1 MRVLNRLPKVTE
13 QMQVL
18 PIKCA
23 RHSSRSKWL
32 EIFFFSLNCRQ
43 FAIVTNLF
51 ATTSSSPSPPTPKST
66 PWCQRIK
73 CNTNRIEKILA
84 VVMKDD
90 SSNNKTI
97 FFSGVSFHAFVLSK
111 HWNRAKKSPLE
122 FHRNEGRTVFLP
134 RHQHQHPPEYR
145 LSNTLVVIKRSEI
158 WMLPFEPDHAN
169 RNQNPK
175 WSWKMIHFFLFSNFF
190 FLFLFQKQQNLAVPR
205 STAAAT
211 KWSSTS
217 SSSPR
222 STSPR
227 SFGSFSGKMKIWKLN
242 FREKMEVVF
251 RDCCL
256 ND

>member
-32 EIFFFSLNCRQ
+32 EILFFSLNCRQ

-97 FFSGVSFHAFVLSK
+97 FFSVVSFHAFVLSK
-111 HWNRAKKSPLE
+111 HWNRAKKSQLE

-134 RHQHQHPPEYR
+134 GHQHQHPPEYR

-158 WMLPFEPDHAN
+158 WLLPFQPDHAN

-175 WSWKMIHFFLFSNFF
+175 RSWKMIHFFLFNNFF
-190 FLFLFQKQQNLAVPR
+190 FSFSSKSNKTWLFLGPLQPLQTEALLLLRLQGPLHQEVSAPFP
-205 STAAAT
+205 
-211 KWSSTS
+211 
-217 SSSPR
+217 
-222 STSPR
+222 
-227 SFGSFSGKMKIWKLN
+227 
-242 FREKMEVVF
+242 EKRRFE
-251 RDCCL
+251 
-256 ND
+256 N

>member
-1 MRVLNRLPKVTE
+1 MTVLNRLPKVTE

-97 FFSGVSFHAFVLSK
+97 FFSVVSFHAFVLSK
-111 HWNRAKKSPLE
+111 HWNRAKKSTLE
-122 FHRNEGRTVFLP
+122 FHRVEGRTVFLP

-158 WMLPFEPDHAN
+158 WLLPFQPDHAN

-175 WSWKMIHFFLFSNFF
+175 RSWKMIHFFLFSNFF
-190 FLFLFQKQQNLAVPR
+190 SLSLPK
-205 STAAAT
+205 AT
-211 KWSSTS
+211 KLGCSSVHCSRYKVELYFFFVSKVHFTKKFRLLFRKNEDLKTKLS
-217 SSSPR
+217 R
-222 STSPR
+222 
-227 SFGSFSGKMKIWKLN
+227 KKWK
-242 FREKMEVVF
+242 
-251 RDCCL
+251 
-256 ND
+256 